1 MEEKLRVLEE
11 LIRTRRTIRY
21 FTSDEIPKE
30 TIVKILDITRWI
42 PTGSNLQDLR
52 FIIVTNKKILRLI
65 KMFSPG
71 WIGDANPI
79 AIVICSD
86 LKWALEKGG
95 PHAAQ
100 WLNYIHVGIAFQT
113 IALLAHSL
121 GLGTNPI
128 VSFSRNAI
136 KTILGLLDHIEPIM
150 IVLIG
155 KPKIIPEPTPRI
167 SLDKIST
174 WIE

>member
-1 MEEKLRVLEE
+1 LEKFEFLSN
-11 LIRTRRTIRY
+11 IIKTRRTIRY
-21 FTSDEIPKE
+21 FSDQKVSKDLLI
-30 TIVKILDITRWI
+30 KIMDVARWI

-52 FIIVTNKKILRLI
+52 FIIVYNKKILRLI

-71 WIGDANPI
+71 WIGHGNSV

-95 PHAAQ
+95 LYAAKEMY
-100 WLNYIHVGIAFQT
+100 LIHVGIAFQT

-128 VSFSRNAI
+128 VSFSKEAV
-136 KTILGLLDHIEPIM
+136 KTILNLPENLEPVM

-155 KPKIIPEPTPRI
+155 YPKVVPEPTPRLP
-167 SLDKIST
+167 LDKIIS
-174 WIE
+174 WVE